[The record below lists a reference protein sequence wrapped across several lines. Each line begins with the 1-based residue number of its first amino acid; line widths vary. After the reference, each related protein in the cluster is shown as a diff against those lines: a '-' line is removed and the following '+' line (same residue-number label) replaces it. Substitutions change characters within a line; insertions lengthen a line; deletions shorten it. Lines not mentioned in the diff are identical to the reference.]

1 MEERKMYYVEGLG
14 MAAGDGRQQEGSGAE
29 IADGK
34 QQKNSNMQVVDGR
47 QQEGEIIVDGLAVGE
62 AVKVREIWERFLSA
76 YRESGQ
82 EQEEFIWLERQLK
95 KELPEKPQKEIHK
108 MKEEIVASIR
118 EYDTDLQDMAK
129 QMESGRTKER
139 WFADRLEGA
148 AKGVAV
154 NKYGDYLNQINAA
167 MEDANVQMM
176 RTVMRMD
183 GGVKECINLDGFIA
197 EQHQV
202 NSFNA
207 KAALQK
213 SELYAEIPKRG
224 EAYGKNSF
232 DVVIR
237 NKNETDKIV
246 HQYQFK
252 FGKDA
257 KSTIELFQ
265 RGNYN
270 NQRMVVPADQVEEVQ
285 KAFPNKTVTASI
297 GGTDKAGITADPL
310 TKEAVKQMQAEAQET
325 GVIPRTDWNVYS
337 TRELAINLGKQ
348 AGVAGMQAALFTTGI
363 SLASQALSGEE
374 IDGGEVVEAALRTGA
389 DTGVKAAAGG
399 ALTVASEKGILSILP
414 KSMAPGTITK
424 IACVAVENVK
434 ILWKVAKGDLTM
446 SEGLEHMGRT
456 STAMISGLAC
466 AGAGAG
472 IGAAALGWIPIVG
485 PIVGG
490 LIGGIVGYTAG
501 SAVGEKVFNG
511 AKKVAEKGREIVK
524 GAWEGAKEFGGRILD
539 GICSLFW

>member
-1 MEERKMYYVEGLG
+1 MEERKMYYEEGSDV
-14 MAAGDGRQQEGSGAE
+14 AAGDE
-29 IADGK
+29 IA
-34 QQKNSNMQVVDGR
+34 
-47 QQEGEIIVDGLAVGE
+47 VDGLTVGE
-62 AVKVREIWERFLSA
+62 AAEVREIWERFLSA
-76 YRESGQ
+76 YKESGQ

-197 EQHQV
+197 EQYHV
-202 NSFNA
+202 NNFNA

-213 SELYAEIPKRG
+213 SDLRAKIPKEG

-232 DVVIR
+232 DVVIY
-237 NKNETDKIV
+237 NIKTGKIE

-252 FGKDA
+252 YGKDA
-257 KSTIELFQ
+257 RSTIELLR

-270 NQRMVVPADQVEEVQ
+270 NQRITVSPEQVEEVR
-285 KAFPNKTVTASI
+285 KAFPNKSIADHI
-297 GGTDKAGITADPL
+297 GGTEKVDIASDPL
-310 TKEAVKQMQAEAQET
+310 TKEEVKRMQAEAQET

-414 KSMAPGTITK
+414 KSMAPGTIAK

-472 IGAAALGWIPIVG
+472 IGAAALGWIPVVG
-485 PIVGG
+485 PIAGG

-511 AKKVAEKGREIVK
+511 AKKVAEKGKEVVK
-524 GAWEGAKEFGGRILD
+524 RAWESAKEFVGGILD